1 MSGSEVRDTGPVSED
16 APNVEASQRFEG
28 RRLVRGIRVEIDV
41 IDADELETTPSSM
54 TTRTTSSALI
64 FES

>member
-1 MSGSEVRDTGPVSED
+1 MSGSEVRDAGPVSEN

-28 RRLVRGIRVEIDV
+28 RRLVRCRRVELDA
-41 IDADELETTPSSM
+41 IDANELEMMMTSM
-54 TTRTTSSALI
+54 TTRTTSRELN